1 VIEDLIVKDA
11 DSDAAISSNSGK
23 RNSGR
28 LFGVLSNRTA
38 DKLLSDN
45 RILTG
50 PIQGK
55 FAARFYLGRAP
66 KSTAAGQ
73 LKISGFQLPLGSKVP
88 ARIENA
94 VLEAADNRINVKS
107 AMVSWNGS
115 RLSLGGAVTVVD
127 NAYLVDMNAFADT
140 MDLESLL
147 DGRKDEQADR
157 VAPAED
163 TPAGRQPGKGWDA
176 PVRGTIRLRSSASPT
191 EN

>member
-1 VIEDLIVKDA
+1 M
-11 DSDAAISSNSGK
+11 
-23 RNSGR
+23 
-28 LFGVLSNRTA
+28 
-38 DKLLSDN
+38 
-45 RILTG
+45 
-50 PIQGK
+50 
-55 FAARFYLGRAP
+55 RA
-66 KSTAAGQ
+66 
-73 LKISGFQLPLGSKVP
+73 
-88 ARIENA
+88 
-94 VLEAADNRINVKS
+94 EAADNRINVKS

-163 TPAGRQPGKGWDA
+163 TPAGRQPGNGWEA